1 MSHFNIDLPL
11 DSCASHQVDPPP
23 STLSDSGPL
32 GVPIGTY
39 FAATSELHELA
50 CCFFFFQNNKKIDVS
65 KLTQNTQKLKY
76 FKILYNCKEA
86 TIFCLDCSGLN
97 LSYWAYR

>member
-23 STLSDSGPL
+23 STLSDSGSL
-32 GVPIGTY
+32 RVPIGTY

-50 CCFFFFQNNKKIDVS
+50 CCFFPKTIKKTDVS
-65 KLTQNTQKLKY
+65 KLTGNTQKLKY
-76 FKILYNCKEA
+76 FKILYNCKGA
-86 TIFCLDCSGLN
+86 TIFV
-97 LSYWAYR
+97 